1 MKKSIFFV
9 LLFSVSAVTFCVHPS
24 VSQASWW
31 NPFTWFSK
39 SSSVQINTVVSSGV
53 ESPSKKIAQI
63 SISTPTYDD
72 VLEPGATVPLEFTS
86 VSGAQTYNVSI
97 VLTGKSASPHVLDL
111 TLTNTKG
118 TITIP
123 QTQNSYLVG
132 GSLDGSELVVQ
143 ALDKDG
149 RIVGYGRNQ
158 IRILPQA
165 SNPNL
170 LKASSYIVSGN
181 GGAVTRS
188 TCTNAG

>member
-86 VSGAQTYNVSI
+86 VSGAQTYNVW
-97 VLTGKSASPHVLDL
+97 
-111 TLTNTKG
+111 
-118 TITIP
+118 
-123 QTQNSYLVG
+123 
-132 GSLDGSELVVQ
+132 
-143 ALDKDG
+143 
-149 RIVGYGRNQ
+149 
-158 IRILPQA
+158 
-165 SNPNL
+165 
-170 LKASSYIVSGN
+170 
-181 GGAVTRS
+181 
-188 TCTNAG
+188 